1 MYISNIMTPGIQT
14 ETFFQTWEDAP
25 ENQLKYEQRVKE
37 LWEMIKKIHG
47 ENYFSAFHDNI
58 IREIARSELVC
69 HHYEWLIANNREESP
84 NAIFVLK
91 NERQQLNKNR
101 SLLSLDIKGTR
112 TAHKEDK
119 DDTKESKNAKESLML
134 MLKKA
139 KEAGDI

>member
-1 MYISNIMTPGIQT
+1 MTGSIDVEP
-14 ETFFQTWEDAP
+14 FFQHWEDAT
-25 ENQLKYEQRVKE
+25 EKQLKYEARVKE
-37 LWEMIKKIHG
+37 LWEMVKKIHG
-47 ENYFSAFHDNI
+47 SNYFSAFHDNI

-69 HHYEWLIANNREESP
+69 QHFEWLIANDREESP
-84 NAIFVLK
+84 NAMFALK

-101 SLLSLDIKGTR
+101 SLLALDIKGTR
-112 TAHKEDK
+112 TAKQEDK